1 MAFKVR
7 QLTQNSQ
14 QEVQVDFLISTSHK
28 LANLDHNG
36 IGSREFVGFL
46 KLDEDD
52 VVQFHVE
59 IEKQEEPGQLHRS
72 LVVADDEVFEDLKVI
87 GELSTVLLDVLQR
100 LFGVEKLGVD
110 KWRGEVGRERSGVG
124 AAVFERLQGQYV
136 VQPGDSA
143 SVALVGVFD
152 FDALAVFVLLQRFGH
167 SRVVSRVAAVETALV
182 LVARQLNL
190 LRFHHLVGQDLTDD
204 SRHVAVNLRHLLI
217 VQTFGIVGGER
228 IQSRRIGA
236 ATRRQSA
243 NTILEPVVEH
253 SDHWFT
259 FGSEQRIFLIVALTI
274 KSIVTKM
281 YSLVEAI
288 FSKAEMLTM
297 LSLDRS

>member
-1 MAFKVR
+1 MSFKVL

-14 QEVQVDFLISTSHK
+14 QEVQVDFLISASHK
-28 LANLDHNG
+28 LANLDHYG

-52 VVQFHVE
+52 VVQFHEE
-59 IEKQEEPGQLHRS
+59 IEEQEEPRQLHRS
-72 LVVADDEVFEDLKVI
+72 LVVADDEVFEELKVL
-87 GELSTVLLDVLQR
+87 GELPAVLLDVLQR

-110 KWRGEVGRERSGVG
+110 EWRGEVGWERSGVG

-167 SRVVSRVAAVETALV
+167 PRVVSRVAAVESALV

-190 LRFHHLVGQDLTDD
+190 FRFHHLVGQDLTDD
-204 SRHVAVNLRHLLI
+204 C
-217 VQTFGIVGGER
+217 
-228 IQSRRIGA
+228 
-236 ATRRQSA
+236 
-243 NTILEPVVEH
+243 
-253 SDHWFT
+253 
-259 FGSEQRIFLIVALTI
+259 
-274 KSIVTKM
+274 
-281 YSLVEAI
+281 
-288 FSKAEMLTM
+288 
-297 LSLDRS
+297 